1 MCQQT
6 RDHKSVESLELSLDR
21 VNSWISN
28 CDQKAGLLLA
38 TIGVV
43 LAIMFANEFV
53 TEVKKA
59 IFIPFKGYLENP
71 DYYEFDVWRMLFFI
85 SLIATMV
92 LCMLSSFYAL
102 KSISAKLDSREL
114 KRLNPEMID
123 NSLLFYVTIASRSFE
138 NFVGEN
144 GVDYMKDL
152 QSQIYINSNICTSK
166 FLSYKKALG
175 YFYKVLAS
183 WIIMYVLYLFI

>member
-6 RDHKSVESLELSLDR
+6 RNHNSIESLELSLDR
-21 VNSWISN
+21 INSWISN

-59 IFIPFKGYLENP
+59 IFDPFRGYLENP
-71 DYYEFDVWRMLFFI
+71 NLYQFDVRRMLFFI
-85 SLIATMV
+85 SLITTMV

-102 KSISAKLDSREL
+102 RSISAKLDSREL

-123 NSLLFYVTIASRSFE
+123 NSLLFYVTIASRSFKD
-138 NFVGEN
+138 FVEES
-144 GVDYMKDL
+144 GVDYVKDL
-152 QSQIYINSNICTSK
+152 QSQVYVNSNICTNK
-166 FLSYKKALG
+166 FHSYKKALCF
-175 YFYKVLAS
+175 FYKVLVS
-183 WIIMYVLYLFI
+183 LVVMYVLYLFI

>member
-21 VNSWISN
+21 INSWISN

-59 IFIPFKGYLENP
+59 IFNPFKGYLENP

-85 SLIATMV
+85 SLIATIA

-102 KSISAKLDSREL
+102 RSISAKLDSREL
-114 KRLNPEMID
+114 KRQNPEMID

-138 NFVGEN
+138 NYVEEN
-144 GVDYMKDL
+144 SLDYVKDL
-152 QSQIYINSNICTSK
+152 QSQVYINSNICTNK
-166 FLSYKKALG
+166 FLAYKKALG
-175 YFYKVLAS
+175 YFYNVLVS
-183 WIIMYVLYLFI
+183 LVVMYMLFLII